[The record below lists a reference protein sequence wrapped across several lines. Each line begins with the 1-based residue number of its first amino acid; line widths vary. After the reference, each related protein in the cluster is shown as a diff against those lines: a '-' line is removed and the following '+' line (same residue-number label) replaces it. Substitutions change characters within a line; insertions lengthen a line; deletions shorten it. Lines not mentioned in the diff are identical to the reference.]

1 MSVVKKFLFGAAG
14 AAVLATGAAS
24 SVHAQAMYVATDPC
38 DMYAREY
45 AAVNAPHFGP
55 YGWDSAYRHAYNECL
70 TGGPTFLSGPYTGP
84 LYSGPFAPVDTA
96 ATLAGAALAAPLSV
110 AGAAVTAGADIATGT
125 AAALASPFD
134 PALDPEF
141 APEPVAPA
149 SGELNPPIHPTMSEP
164 VVMRNFRG
172 SFELE

>member
-14 AAVLATGAAS
+14 AALLATGAAGS
-24 SVHAQAMYVATDPC
+24 AHAQAMYAATDPC

-55 YGWDSAYRHAYNECL
+55 FGWDSAYSHAYNECL
-70 TGGPTFLSGPYTGP
+70 TGGPTFVGAPYQGP
-84 LYSGPFAPVDTA
+84 LYASPFAPF
-96 ATLAGAALAAPLSV
+96 
-110 AGAAVTAGADIATGT
+110 GAAVTAGADIATGT

-134 PALDPEF
+134 PAFDPEF
-141 APEPVAPA
+141 VPEPVAPA
-149 SGELNPPIHPTMSEP
+149 TTHLNPPIHPTMSEP

-172 SFELE
+172 SFE

>member
-1 MSVVKKFLFGAAG
+1 MSVAKKFLLGAAG
-14 AAVLATGAAS
+14 AALLATGAAGS
-24 SVHAQAMYVATDPC
+24 AHAQAVYAATDAC
-38 DMYAREY
+38 EMYAHEY
-45 AAVNAPHFGP
+45 ATVHAPHFGRF
-55 YGWDSAYRHAYNECL
+55 GWDAAYRHAYNECL
-70 TGGPTFLSGPYTGP
+70 TGGPTFVSAPYTGP
-84 LYSGPFAPVDTA
+84 LYYTGPFAPFGTA

-134 PALDPEF
+134 PALEPEF

-149 SGELNPPIHPTMSEP
+149 TGHLNPPIHPTMSEP

-172 SFELE
+172 SFE